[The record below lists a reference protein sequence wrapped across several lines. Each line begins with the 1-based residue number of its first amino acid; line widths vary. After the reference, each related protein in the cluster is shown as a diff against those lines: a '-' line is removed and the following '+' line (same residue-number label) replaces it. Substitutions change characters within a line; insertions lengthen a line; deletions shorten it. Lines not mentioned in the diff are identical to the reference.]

1 MMLIPKIG
9 KPQAE
14 VEGYR
19 RVDSEQTYW
28 GKNART
34 TKFNEVNFVLMKL
47 SAWGIRNFFGMNRLE
62 VCGNGLNEDS

>member
-19 RVDSEQTYW
+19 GLDSELTCW

-34 TKFNEVNFVLMKL
+34 TKVNEVNV
-47 SAWGIRNFFGMNRLE
+47 NNE
-62 VCGNGLNEDS
+62 VVCLRYP

>member
-14 VEGYR
+14 VEGYLR
-19 RVDSEQTYW
+19 LGSEQTYW
-28 GKNART
+28 GKNARA

-47 SAWGIRNFFGMNRLE
+47 SA
-62 VCGNGLNEDS
+62 

>member
-19 RVDSEQTYW
+19 GLDSELTCW

-34 TKFNEVNFVLMKL
+34 TKLMGLMSIMKL
-47 SAWGIRNFFGMNRLE
+47 SA
-62 VCGNGLNEDS
+62 